1 MPGVWEGK
9 GKVPLPEAV
18 QYTAWPGIGP
28 SRNPG
33 QRLEEAV
40 LGTVAV
46 ALHRRDQS
54 DASDPSREEF
64 YLIQDSGHYGKK
76 CPAGTYVAESYRNGS
91 SKCSPCKDNEYTEYP
106 NDFSKCLGCRT
117 CREDQVEPSPCRAVR
132 DTQCIC
138 RNGTFCSPDHPC
150 EMCQKCRPRCLK
162 DEVEL
167 APCTPHSDR
176 QCGPYTGTFSD
187 FPLDHCH
194 HLSCGLPCGSHHL
207 LWVAAL
213 LPPFLRRQERH
224 EREALQRDGELPASG
239 VGCGGSPLRLQLLGR
254 LEEQGGESRPCGDV
268 VELDQAEEG
277 LWWCPALCGALAA
290 PSPVPLSQRC
300 QHAQRPCWGPRV
312 TGRAVLYGAPATAV
326 STSAPRQEVTAPRTS
341 YPIMKPRRK
350 LVPTEENKAC
360 NVLRSSFEIFAQDV
374 PWKDWKRFGRALGLL
389 ENDIALAEMNDRYAL
404 EPFFQMLHMWQ
415 NREGLNASVN
425 TLLETLHRINLGGIA
440 EDISSKLVQQ
450 GSFQYETS

>member
-33 QRLEEAV
+33 QRLEQEAV

-187 FPLDHCH
+187 FPSSLIIAITLAVAFPVVLIIFCGWRHYCH
-194 HLSCGLPCGSHHL
+194 RSS
-207 LWVAAL
+207 
-213 LPPFLRRQERH
+213 
-224 EREALQRDGELPASG
+224 
-239 VGCGGSPLRLQLLGR
+239 
-254 LEEQGGESRPCGDV
+254 
-268 VELDQAEEG
+268 
-277 LWWCPALCGALAA
+277 
-290 PSPVPLSQRC
+290 
-300 QHAQRPCWGPRV
+300 
-312 TGRAVLYGAPATAV
+312 
-326 STSAPRQEVTAPRTS
+326 
-341 YPIMKPRRK
+341 
-350 LVPTEENKAC
+350 
-360 NVLRSSFEIFAQDV
+360 VLRSSFEIFAQDV